1 LILGKMTFYST
12 YTLESVLLQIFKIL
26 VLPFIIISLLS
37 AGVIATINIDYFF
50 LENNVS
56 ERSLTEL
63 FQQLLLLASAGIYTW
78 SATKVAESRTLFI
91 LVAGFFGCMFLR
103 ELDFYF
109 DMIVH
114 GFWFYPTILLAS
126 SVIIYS
132 VKHSEYLI
140 SSVRSFSQTKAYFN
154 ILVGLVIIIIFS
166 RLFGSGTLWKEV
178 MNDDYH
184 HVYKTIIQ
192 EGLELFGYL
201 FLFIGSFHQLR
212 AVQSN
217 KEIKGDNHK
226 LVD

>member
-1 LILGKMTFYST
+1 MF
-12 YTLESVLLQIFKIL
+12 LLFKEL
-26 VLPFIIISLLS
+26 VLPFLLISLLS
-37 AGVIATINIDYFF
+37 AGVISIINIDFFF
-50 LENNVS
+50 LENNLS

-63 FQQLLLLASAGIYTW
+63 FQQLLLLASTAIFIW
-78 SATKVAESRTLFI
+78 SAAKVEESRTLFV

-103 ELDFYF
+103 ELDYYF

-126 SVIIYS
+126 SVITYS
-132 VKHSEYLI
+132 IKNNKHLLN
-140 SSVRSFSQTKAYFN
+140 SVRSFSQTNAYFN
-154 ILVGLVIIIIFS
+154 ILVGLVIIMIFS

-184 HVYKTIIQ
+184 HIYKTIIQ

-212 AVQSN
+212 NVKNNQDLTSN
-217 KEIKGDNHK
+217 H
-226 LVD
+226 LLASS